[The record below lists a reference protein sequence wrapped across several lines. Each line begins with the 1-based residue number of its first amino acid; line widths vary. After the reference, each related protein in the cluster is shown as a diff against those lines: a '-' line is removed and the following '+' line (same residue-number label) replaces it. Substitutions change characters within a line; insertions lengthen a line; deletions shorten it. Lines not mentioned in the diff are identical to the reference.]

1 MCSMKKDIYYLVS
14 LLMLCICPVI
24 GQTPAGGFERIVNN
38 KVNEEGTALTYF
50 IKNADES
57 NLVLHMLHT
66 NKEYVFENVTGQ
78 TILSDSFLFFINKEK
93 QLHKVNLHSGS
104 SEIVGE
110 ADRIITKRGSDVA
123 FVFTE
128 KESELFKLDLKN
140 GRMQLIAE
148 TKKYFFSPNMKNL
161 VYLGRDGKIIFFNLV
176 KSKRIN
182 IANANTQM
190 LKAVSWDNH
199 EDMAY
204 LIIDD
209 QAELKILKI
218 GSKLAKVVEYTIEQQ
233 LTGFEIDPMYRSVKW
248 LSKDFLI
255 VGLKRSKINTSE
267 TNEVSEVWLGSSKG
281 ITPTIL
287 KNQMERLH
295 LGIISLKER
304 KISPYY
310 GNEFSNFTKIGRFDN
325 QVFTLQQQDDL
336 SKHKPDATV
345 FRSTVDGKKFSLMG
359 DFSNTDHSLYD
370 FTAFPYIFYMN
381 RAMSKIIDV
390 QTGQSYGLPNQKS
403 SIIENKINYDESV
416 VQENVINYKDKRM
429 LLQYK
434 NQVWTFD
441 VKNKELNL
449 ITKDVNGRYQILNC
463 NYEAEI
469 DNWSLNQENVIRNY
483 DDVLLNWSADDYSQ
497 EGLVLLTDDF
507 REEKLLSG
515 RFRFTQVQRSK
526 GFISF
531 IKENSQCSPAL
542 YYYDIKNRKEKR
554 IYQSNIWDEVSARS
568 ETVYFKSKKNNLGAI
583 IRYPVNYDKNKKYPA
598 VVNIYEM
605 RIHQQNNYTSPYQ
618 LSGAGFNYHDYVTD
632 NYFVVEPDIKY
643 EIGNTGISANECV
656 DKMLDEILEH
666 YPIDPNKLG
675 LIGHSFGG
683 YQTSFIVTKNHR
695 FKAAVASAGVTDLSS
710 YYFSFN
716 WSTMKPE
723 FWRMEND
730 QLRMGKT
737 VFEIPEL
744 YKMNSPVQNAV
755 NVKTPLLLWT
765 GMEDYHVNF
774 NQSVQYFLALK
785 KLNKDV
791 NLILYKNQKHVL
803 TDEKSKSDAKFKVK
817 SWFDYYLKEGQK
829 PEWLIEGL
837 N

>member
-1 MCSMKKDIYYLVS
+1 
-14 LLMLCICPVI
+14 
-24 GQTPAGGFERIVNN
+24 
-38 KVNEEGTALTYF
+38 
-50 IKNADES
+50 
-57 NLVLHMLHT
+57 
-66 NKEYVFENVTGQ
+66 
-78 TILSDSFLFFINKEK
+78 
-93 QLHKVNLHSGS
+93 
-104 SEIVGE
+104 
-110 ADRIITKRGSDVA
+110 
-123 FVFTE
+123 
-128 KESELFKLDLKN
+128 
-140 GRMQLIAE
+140 
-148 TKKYFFSPNMKNL
+148 
-161 VYLGRDGKIIFFNLV
+161 
-176 KSKRIN
+176 
-182 IANANTQM
+182 
-190 LKAVSWDNH
+190 
-199 EDMAY
+199 
-204 LIIDD
+204 
-209 QAELKILKI
+209 
-218 GSKLAKVVEYTIEQQ
+218 
-233 LTGFEIDPMYRSVKW
+233 
-248 LSKDFLI
+248 
-255 VGLKRSKINTSE
+255 NTSE

-542 YYYDIKNRKEKR
+542 YYYDIKNGKEKR

-598 VVNIYEM
+598 VVNI
-605 RIHQQNNYTSPYQ
+605 
-618 LSGAGFNYHDYVTD
+618 
-632 NYFVVEPDIKY
+632 
-643 EIGNTGISANECV
+643 
-656 DKMLDEILEH
+656 
-666 YPIDPNKLG
+666 
-675 LIGHSFGG
+675 
-683 YQTSFIVTKNHR
+683 
-695 FKAAVASAGVTDLSS
+695 
-710 YYFSFN
+710 
-716 WSTMKPE
+716 
-723 FWRMEND
+723 
-730 QLRMGKT
+730 
-737 VFEIPEL
+737 
-744 YKMNSPVQNAV
+744 
-755 NVKTPLLLWT
+755 
-765 GMEDYHVNF
+765 
-774 NQSVQYFLALK
+774 
-785 KLNKDV
+785 
-791 NLILYKNQKHVL
+791 
-803 TDEKSKSDAKFKVK
+803 
-817 SWFDYYLKEGQK
+817 
-829 PEWLIEGL
+829 
-837 N
+837 